1 MESLSGGFQRAA
13 AFVATAAPLLV
24 VDTELVIQ
32 DVNPAYVAVM
42 GRTRAELIGA
52 PIFDAFP
59 DNPDNP
65 DDRDGRGSRQLEAS
79 FEAVFRTARRDR
91 RPLHRYDIPAPHGGG
106 FARKHWIATNSPLRA
121 GDGRVIGALHHPEDM
136 TAVAELLAAP
146 PAPGSAAPSM
156 DQQLWRSLVATLA
169 FEADGNQQTQRGVRE
184 LQRALESRV
193 VIEQAKGM
201 IAARGQ
207 IDMKAAFRRLRRHAR
222 DNNADI
228 HQVAQAVIDARLVL

>member
-13 AFVATAAPLLV
+13 AFVATTSPLLV

-32 DVNPAYVAVM
+32 DANPAYVAVM

-52 PIFDAFP
+52 PIFDAF
-59 DNPDNP
+59 PDNP

-91 RPLHRYDIPAPHGGG
+91 RPLHRYDIPAPHGRG
-106 FARKHWIATNSPLRA
+106 FARKHWIATNSPLRSE
-121 GDGRVIGALHHPEDM
+121 DGRVIGALHHPEDM
-136 TAVAELLAAP
+136 TAVAELVAA
-146 PAPGSAAPSM
+146 AAEPGSEAPSM

-169 FEADGNQQTQRGVRE
+169 FEADGHRQAQGGVRE

-201 IAARGQ
+201 IAARSHIGVEE
-207 IDMKAAFRRLRRHAR
+207 AFRRLRRHAR
-222 DNNADI
+222 DNNAGI
-228 HQVAQAVIDARLVL
+228 HHVAQAVVDSRLVL